1 MKPKVYVT
9 RRLHSD
15 VMDLLTAETDLS
27 FNTEER
33 PPAEGEIIA
42 GARDCDGLLPMG
54 SDHIR
59 AAIFESCPKLRVLA
73 NCGGGVEKID
83 IETATARGVV
93 VTNTPGAMANAAA
106 DLAFG
111 LLIST
116 ARHFTAGDQLVRAGK
131 WQVLG
136 PSDFVGTELS
146 EATLGL
152 IGFGNI
158 GKAMARRARGFGL
171 RTIYWNRTQLSADE
185 EMAHGVEYRERTDL
199 LREADFVS
207 LHVSYKPGTHHLID
221 EAALNAMK
229 PTGIIINTSRGAVID
244 EKALAGALH
253 NGKIGGAGL
262 DVFENEPRVEPDL
275 LTAPNC
281 TFLPHIGSATIT
293 TRRRM
298 AMMSAENLLAVLNG
312 KTPANCVNPEVLQ
325 SPRNPS
331 P

>member
-15 VMDLLTAETDLS
+15 VMDLLAEHTDLS
-27 FNTEER
+27 FNAEER
-33 PPAEGEIIA
+33 PLTEAEIIA
-42 GARDCDGLLPMG
+42 GARSCDGLLPMG
-54 SDHIR
+54 SDFIR
-59 AAIFESCPKLRVLA
+59 KEVFDGCPKLRVLA

-83 IETATARGVV
+83 LETATARGVV

-116 ARHFTAGDQLVRAGK
+116 ARHFTAGDQLVRSGK

-136 PSDFVGTELS
+136 PSDFAGIELC

-152 IGFGNI
+152 MGFGNI
-158 GKAMARRARGFGL
+158 GKAMARRAKGFGM
-171 RTIYWNRTQLSADE
+171 RVIYWNRTRMSSEDE
-185 EMAHGVEYRERTDL
+185 VAHGVAYRNRESL

-207 LHVSYKPGTHHLID
+207 LHVSYKPETHHLID
-221 EAALNAMK
+221 KSALAGMK

-244 EKALAGALH
+244 ERALAEALH
-253 NGKIGGAGL
+253 HGTIGGAGL
-262 DVFENEPRVEPDL
+262 DVFEQEPRVEPTL

-298 AMMSAENLLAVLNG
+298 AMMSAENLLAVLAG
-312 KTPANCVNPEVLQ
+312 RTPPNCVNPEVLK
-325 SPRNPS
+325 SPRNS
-331 P
+331 N